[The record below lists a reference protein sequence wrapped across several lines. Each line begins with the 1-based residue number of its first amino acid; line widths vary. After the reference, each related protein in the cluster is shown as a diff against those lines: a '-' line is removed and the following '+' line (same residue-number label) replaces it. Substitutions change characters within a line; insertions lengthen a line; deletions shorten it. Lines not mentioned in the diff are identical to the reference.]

1 MRVIFRNLCLNISEN
16 ACSRAFLTPRSV
28 RRYSRGRQKSAGCVL
43 SLETLVLNISEN
55 ACSRAFLTP
64 RSVQGYSR
72 GRQKRAWCVLSLKPL
87 IPNISENACSRA
99 FLTPRSVRRYSRG
112 RQKSEGCVLSEIFT
126 EFTELVD
133 ISRSRV
139 KIMLEVVVGGVEQRL
154 GNLALGPE
162 L

>member
-1 MRVIFRNLCLNISEN
+1 MQITAIFAVAEN
-16 ACSRAFLTPRSV
+16 TFYNGTRKNNKSV
-28 RRYSRGRQKSAGCVL
+28 RGCVL
-43 SLETLVLNISEN
+43 SLET
-55 ACSRAFLTP
+55 
-64 RSVQGYSR
+64 
-72 GRQKRAWCVLSLKPL
+72 L

-112 RQKSEGCVLSEIFT
+112 QQKSAGCVLSEIFT
-126 EFTELVD
+126 EFTELID

-139 KIMLEVVVGGVEQRL
+139 KIMLEVAVGGVEQRL

>member
-1 MRVIFRNLCLNISEN
+1 MREPCVFSAPKCTRVLERTEKKCGAYVLFSET
-16 ACSRAFLTPRSV
+16 F
-28 RRYSRGRQKSAGCVL
+28 
-43 SLETLVLNISEN
+43 
-55 ACSRAFLTP
+55 
-64 RSVQGYSR
+64 
-72 GRQKRAWCVLSLKPL
+72 

-99 FLTPRSVRRYSRG
+99 FLMPRSVRGYSRG
-112 RQKSEGCVLSEIFT
+112 QQKSAGCVLSEIFT
-126 EFTELVD
+126 EFTELID